1 MWTTAPWKP
10 LWSSRN
16 IQASTISRRP
26 SPRSC
31 LWSVRFSPRHG
42 PRALQCR
49 EAFETR
55 DAITIGGR
63 GSRRTNALEEIA
75 FSICE
80 AMPAAFLQTRRTIRP
95 QFSASLTNEAAGA
108 AAPRREVN
116 PPSPKTPSKR
126 GRTTSSCAISAI
138 LRPLERHLRAH
149 RHGSNPTFPTISPVL
164 ERHPVPLQT
173 HLCTFLCLL
182 WFL

>member
-1 MWTTAPWKP
+1 MMAPWKP

-16 IQASTISRRP
+16 IQFSTISRRP

-63 GSRRTNALEEIA
+63 DRGGRTPSRKSR
-75 FSICE
+75 FQSV
-80 AMPAAFLQTRRTIRP
+80 RRCQQRSFKRVAP
-95 QFSASLTNEAAGA
+95 FGLTNEAAGGGASSRGEPPFTENALEMRSNHVKLHDFSNSA
-108 AAPRREVN
+108 AFRAALAR
-116 PPSPKTPSKR
+116 SPTWFEPNIPDNFANF
-126 GRTTSSCAISAI
+126 RTSPCSTSNSS
-138 LRPLERHLRAH
+138 
-149 RHGSNPTFPTISPVL
+149 VY
-164 ERHPVPLQT
+164 VPLPP
-173 HLCTFLCLL
+173 